1 MAESQVVKTLRD
13 AQIRF
18 FDATAVTPLE
28 YIFAIEEGS
37 YQYTPGKPDR
47 IVVRD
52 RHAIAGLRKGA
63 DPIGQMSF
71 SIHFREFTN
80 AVADG
85 TAIDFLEQ
93 RGKYAALVS
102 TASAAYEFKL
112 FDVEYTVEGTD
123 HGDSADHIQTVTNCF
138 GDWDFAEGDLD
149 AVNVT
154 VEVYGTHTETGPA

>member
-1 MAESQVVKTLRD
+1 MAESDVVKTRRD
-13 AQIRF
+13 ATIRF
-18 FDATAVTPLE
+18 FDATAVTPLD
-28 YIFAIEEGS
+28 YTFTVEEGS
-37 YQYTPGKPDR
+37 YQYTPGSPDR

-63 DPIGQMSF
+63 DPIGQISF

-85 TAIDFLEQ
+85 TAIDFLEA
-93 RGKYAALVS
+93 RGAYAARVS
-102 TASAAYEFKL
+102 TASAAYEFNL

-123 HGDSADHIQTVTNCF
+123 HGDAADHVQTVTRCF

-149 AVNVT
+149 IVNVT